1 MAKKPKR
8 GFKAPKNYEPNRGK
22 KQHRKGGNRA
32 AAGGRRGYGDDF
44 ADRRE
49 QRFSDRGESARFV
62 DRGTRGDFRGE
73 RRDDR
78 RDECRGSDYR
88 RDYRGDG
95 RRDSRGDGR
104 GDFRRERPD
113 NFRGERREDFRRER
127 RDDYRFNRRDDYR
140 GEARRER
147 REDYRGEDR
156 RERREFGRR
165 DFEQRDRQG
174 FERDRADRWGGE
186 RPGRD
191 RDFRGQRDFDRRE
204 HSARRDFDR
213 RDFDRRD
220 RRDRRDFDRS
230 DRERRDFERH
240 EANRFSNARK
250 KHRGDRGAWSDF
262 SPNRHR
268 DGGSTRGA
276 KQGGYQPPEDVVL
289 DRLEAKQTSAADVVD
304 STFADLGL
312 GAGIVE
318 ALAELG
324 ATKPFPIQAA
334 TIPDVLSGVDVL
346 GRGRTGSGKTIAF
359 GASLIERLLQLKSE
373 GLFDNDPPRPKRKRG
388 VNERRERTQGR
399 APKALILAPTRELA
413 LQIDRTVQPIARAVG
428 FFTTQVVGGAPIE
441 RQQHAL
447 RRGVDIVVGTPGR
460 VEDLIERGDL
470 QIGQVAI
477 AVLDEA
483 DHMAELGFVEPVQR
497 ILRGIAPNSQKL
509 LFSATLDQQVAKLVS
524 EFLRDPA
531 VHEVAGEAHGN
542 IDHHVLVVLREDK
555 DEVLQELVRGATGPT
570 IVFTR
575 TRAYA
580 ETVREL
586 CEDAGVMAVD
596 LHGNLNQ
603 NRRERN
609 LKRFTDGKVNVLVAT
624 DVAARGIHVDDVALV
639 VQADPPDD
647 YKSYLHR
654 AGRTGRAGRDGT
666 VVTVIPRNRRR
677 RTEQLFKN
685 AQLEP
690 AYFGDFEPGDQ
701 QDWAA

>member
-32 AAGGRRGYGDDF
+32 ATGGRRGYGDDF

-49 QRFSDRGESARFV
+49 QRFSDRGKFGYRA
-62 DRGTRGDFRGE
+62 DRQPGRYADHGTRGGFRGDHLDE
-73 RRDDR
+73 R
-78 RDECRGSDYR
+78 RGSDYR
-88 RDYRGDG
+88 RDYRGE
-95 RRDSRGDGR
+95 GR
-104 GDFRRERPD
+104 GERRHDFRGERHHD
-113 NFRGERREDFRRER
+113 FRGERREDFRFDR
-127 RDDYRFNRRDDYR
+127 RDDYRGDRRTDYRGEDRRERRDDYR

-147 REDYRGEDR
+147 RE
-156 RERREFGRR
+156 FGRR
-165 DFEQRDRQG
+165 NFEQRDRQG

-186 RPGRD
+186 RSGRD
-191 RDFRGQRDFDRRE
+191 RDFREERDFQ
-204 HSARRDFDR
+204 
-213 RDFDRRD
+213 
-220 RRDRRDFDRS
+220 
-230 DRERRDFERH
+230 RH

-250 KHRGDRGAWSDF
+250 KQRGDRGAWSDF

-373 GLFDNDPPRPKRKRG
+373 GLFDNDPSRPKRKRV

-524 EFLRDPA
+524 EFLQDPA

-580 ETVREL
+580 EMVREL

>member
-32 AAGGRRGYGDDF
+32 AAGVHRGYGDDL

-49 QRFSDRGESARFV
+49 QRFSDRGEFGYRA
-62 DRGTRGDFRGE
+62 DRQPGRYADHGTRGGFRG
-73 RRDDR
+73 DH
-78 RDECRGSDYR
+78 RDERRGSDYR
-88 RDYRGDG
+88 RDYRGE
-95 RRDSRGDGR
+95 GR
-104 GDFRRERPD
+104 GERRHD
-113 NFRGERREDFRRER
+113 FRGERREDFRFDR
-127 RDDYRFNRRDDYR
+127 RDDYRGDRRTDYRGEDRRERRDDYR

-147 REDYRGEDR
+147 RE
-156 RERREFGRR
+156 FGRR
-165 DFEQRDRQG
+165 NFEQRDRQG

-191 RDFRGQRDFDRRE
+191 RDFREERDFDRRE
-204 HSARRDFDR
+204 RSA
-213 RDFDRRD
+213 
-220 RRDRRDFDRS
+220 RRDFDRS
-230 DRERRDFERH
+230 DRDRRDRSDFGRGDRDRRDFERH

-250 KHRGDRGAWSDF
+250 KQRGDRGAWSDF

-373 GLFDNDPPRPKRKRG
+373 GLFDNDPSRPKRKRV

-399 APKALILAPTRELA
+399 AAKALILAPTRELA

-524 EFLRDPA
+524 EFLQDPA

-580 ETVREL
+580 EMVREL

-677 RTEQLFKN
+677 RTEQLFQN